1 MHLKT
6 KILFLSIFI
15 FINTVL
21 AYDPEDKKLETVL
34 PAKGTFEAFYPKGE
48 PRGSARA
55 SHYHGSF
62 FKYRNPALIG
72 AKNAAAYGY
81 RFDGGRRFNFD

>member
-1 MHLKT
+1 MIHTYLHIYLQVMHLKT

-48 PRGSARA
+48 PRGSARYIFVF
-55 SHYHGSF
+55 H
-62 FKYRNPALIG
+62 NIVQ
-72 AKNAAAYGY
+72 
-81 RFDGGRRFNFD
+81 